1 MPYHALSCPVPLWRA
16 LSREPWPLRGSARP
30 RGERSHGSLS
40 LKIKGSRAAML
51 PAVTWEGSRFLHSLL
66 QPSVLLRLSVCGV
79 CACAWVCGAC
89 AWVCLWCL
97 PVLCWLA
104 VGWYQVQFRHPFRY
118 KHQKELMVAAEG
130 MYTGQFIYCGKR
142 ATLTV
147 GNVLPVRV
155 MPEGSIV
162 CNLEQHVGDR
172 GSLARTSGGYA
183 IIVSHN
189 PDNGTTRCV
198 PHGTRTTVTLSS
210 YDPVTL
216 SPCHPATLLRC
227 YPVIR
232 LRAFCMFHF
241 PFDLRGL

>member
-1 MPYHALSCPVPLWRA
+1 MGGVTLIHPPLT
-16 LSREPWPLRGSARP
+16 
-30 RGERSHGSLS
+30 
-40 LKIKGSRAAML
+40 L
-51 PAVTWEGSRFLHSLL
+51 PC
-66 QPSVLLRLSVCGV
+66 LSVP
-79 CACAWVCGAC
+79 VCGAR
-89 AWVCLWCL
+89 V
-97 PVLCWLA
+97 VLVVWL
-104 VGWYQVQFRHPFRY
+104 QVQFRHPFRY

-142 ATLTV
+142 ATLTI

-198 PHGTRTTVTLSS
+198 PHLAYGLLLPCCLR
-210 YDPVTL
+210 PVL
-216 SPCHPATLLRC
+216 YSATEVNMV
-227 YPVIR
+227 PVQFV
-232 LRAFCMFHF
+232 LA
-241 PFDLRGL
+241 P